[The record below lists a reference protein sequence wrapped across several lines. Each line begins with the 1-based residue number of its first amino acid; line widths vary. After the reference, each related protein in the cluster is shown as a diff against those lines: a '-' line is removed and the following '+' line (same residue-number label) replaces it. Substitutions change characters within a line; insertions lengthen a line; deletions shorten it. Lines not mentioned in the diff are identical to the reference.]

1 LELSVLSFFFSR
13 FIEGKKIGFWILSKK
28 KYTSI
33 QEVTPI
39 DINRIA
45 VCEKQGEKPKN
56 IND

>member
-1 LELSVLSFFFSR
+1 LDF
-13 FIEGKKIGFWILSKK
+13 GFCQKK